1 MVHTMLYSEAFTY
14 VILQLW
20 RPGYWEWRDFRTASL
35 PWWNSQRFSLMV
47 LMLDMKAKSLLRKA
61 YPSHYNTDGLSYTN
75 EEYWHS
81 NNHISRH
88 KATFSLSF
96 NTFCLDTLTWHIGSY
111 QAFIFFISLF
121 QLLYILLLPYNRWYR
136 RKKAR
141 SEDTIIGG
149 EVPPPAWHSEL
160 WGPKKKGK
168 VDLTLNDR
176 HAEPQFSWQILCYAN
191 RWCKAKWCKAKREVG
206 AAPHQHSARSPN
218 PELFLS

>member
-121 QLLYILLLPYNRWYR
+121 QLLCILLLPYNRWYR

-160 WGPKKKGK
+160 WGPKKREKWIWPWTT
-168 VDLTLNDR
+168 VTLNRSLADK
-176 HAEPQFSWQILCYAN
+176 FFVMQIGDVKQSDVKQKEKL
-191 RWCKAKWCKAKREVG
+191 G
-206 AAPHQHSARSPN
+206 LPPHQHSARSPN